1 MNKIIDFVK
10 GMVAELAITEDAGK
24 KIINYIKSVED
35 EPVKAYLCLSCQT
48 DNAYCGCTNAA
59 RPQEHI

>member
-1 MNKIIDFVK
+1 MKKIIDFVK

-35 EPVKAYLCLSCQT
+35 ECPDCKSIEIIDRCLI
-48 DNAYCGCTNAA
+48 CGC
-59 RPQEHI
+59 QWLEED